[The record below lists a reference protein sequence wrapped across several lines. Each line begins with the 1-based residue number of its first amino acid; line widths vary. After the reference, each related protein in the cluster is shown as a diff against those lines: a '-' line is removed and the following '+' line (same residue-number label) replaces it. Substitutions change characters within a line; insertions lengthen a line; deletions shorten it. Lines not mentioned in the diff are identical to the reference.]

1 MLKVKVFHCG
11 PMMTNSYLVWNED
24 KIGYLFDVGG
34 KSINKLET
42 FIKENNIT
50 LKYMILTHGH
60 GDHIDGVK
68 EILANN
74 KEAELYIGKE
84 EEEFLTNANYNLTNY
99 MLAEPFIYTGNYHL
113 VKEGDMI
120 GEFKVIDTPGH
131 TRGSKCFYAADSNL
145 LISGDTMFQNSFGRY
160 DLPTADGD
168 ELFLSL
174 KKLVE
179 TLPENTVV
187 LSGHTDSTTIG
198 NEKAFLRRV
207 GII

>member
-1 MLKVKVFHCG
+1 MLKVKVFQFG
-11 PMMTNSYLVWNED
+11 QMMTNSYLVWSDD

-34 KSINKLET
+34 KNINKLET

-68 EILANN
+68 EVLANHR
-74 KEAELYIGKE
+74 EAELYIGKE
-84 EEEFLTNANYNLTNY
+84 EEEFLTNTNYNLTSY
-99 MLAEPFIYTGNYHL
+99 MLAQPFIYTGNYHT

-120 GEFKVIDTPGH
+120 GEFRVIDTPGH
-131 TRGSKCFYAADSNL
+131 TKGSKCFYSEESNI
-145 LISGDTMFQNSFGRY
+145 LISGDTMFHNSFGRY
-160 DLPTADGD
+160 DLPTANGD

-179 TLPENTVV
+179 MLPPETIV
-187 LSGHTDSTTIG
+187 LSGHTDSTTIK
-198 NEKAFLRRV
+198 NEKIFLKRI